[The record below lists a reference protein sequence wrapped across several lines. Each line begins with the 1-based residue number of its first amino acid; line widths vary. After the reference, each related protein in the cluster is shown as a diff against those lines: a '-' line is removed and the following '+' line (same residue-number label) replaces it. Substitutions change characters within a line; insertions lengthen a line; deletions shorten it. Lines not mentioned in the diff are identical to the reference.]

1 MNIEKKISNL
11 WHIRRE
17 NIITWIDEA
26 EALKAELKSSEAN
39 LAPLWYNF
47 LELLITRYKDLDR
60 DIYNLAEKVIMDF
73 GNEGMINW
81 QARSLALIAFL
92 YFNKGHQS
100 KAMELFKKGYNL
112 AAISGEIE
120 VQILMLCNIAI
131 VNRMH
136 FKDYT
141 KAMDYFQQAL
151 DIALQTE
158 PPHPLTSKIYSGMS
172 KCQMLMNETETA
184 ENYVLKALHYGETYG
199 DKRTMAWALELCTM
213 TYLKLK
219 KYDLAL
225 DYGHKNLDLWTQL
238 DDAYSLALAHV
249 DLGLIYFEIEDYEKS
264 LEHAL
269 IAEKQG
275 MEITSN
281 LIQES
286 TSKLLSQ
293 IYEIQKSYKKSS
305 YYYKKYAQVREDVL
319 RDSLDKEIS
328 RFQAELDVEKSKRDA
343 EIYRLK
349 HVALKEAQ
357 DALVRSEKMS
367 GLLTLVT
374 GVAHELNTPLGN
386 SIMMHSYLENN
397 RKVIQEQLEKDTLTY
412 LSLKQYLTNEKNAYE
427 TLDLSLKT
435 IKSIIESF
443 KQISVRPNQVKF
455 KKVKLNRY
463 LHYWLKYLK
472 VNYPNNDVYISIE
485 VPEDLEVCLDV
496 FELDRILNELFLNA
510 LRHGFDESN
519 LDKRIWIQ
527 AHVKDRLIITFKDNG
542 TGIDE
547 NILERILDP
556 FVKNRKQREGL
567 GLGLHVVY
575 NIIHYLLDGD
585 LEVTTSD
592 QGTTITLYFPY
603 GDNDR
608 CS

>member
-1 MNIEKKISNL
+1 MLNIESKIDKL

-17 NIITWIDEA
+17 NISTWIDQA
-26 EALKAELKSSEAN
+26 EVLKQELKSSKN
-39 LAPLWYNF
+39 TLAPLWHGF
-47 LELLITRYKDLDR
+47 LDLLITRYKDLDK
-60 DIYNLAEKVIMDF
+60 DIFNLADELIMKF
-73 GNEGMINW
+73 ASEGMVIW

-92 YFNKGHQS
+92 HFNKGHQS
-100 KAMELFKKGYNL
+100 KAMELFRKGYNF
-112 AAISGEIE
+112 AEACGETE

-136 FKDYT
+136 FKDYL

-151 DIALQTE
+151 DIALQSD

-172 KCQMLMNETETA
+172 KCQMLLENSDTA
-184 ENYVLKALHYGETYG
+184 EAYVLKALHYGEVYG

-225 DYGHKNLDLWTQL
+225 DYGLKNLDIWTEL

-249 DLGLIYFEIEDYEKS
+249 DLGKIYFELEDYDQA
-264 LEHAL
+264 LEHVL
-269 IAEKQG
+269 LAEKQG
-275 MEITSN
+275 EKITSN

-286 TSKLLSQ
+286 TSKLLSE
-293 IYEIQKSYKKSS
+293 IYEIQKSYEKSS
-305 YYYKKYAQVREDVL
+305 HYYKKYAQVREKIL
-319 RDSLDKEIS
+319 RDSLDQEIS

-367 GLLTLVT
+367 GLLNLVT

-386 SIMMHSYLENN
+386 GIMMHSYLENN
-397 RKVIQEQLEKDTLTY
+397 RKNLLQQLEKDTLTY
-412 LSLKQYLTNEKNAYE
+412 LSLKQYLNNEKNAFE

-455 KKVKLNRY
+455 KRVKLKRY
-463 LHYWLKYLK
+463 LKYWLKYLK
-472 VNYPNNDVYISIE
+472 VNYPNDDVDIHIDA
-485 VPEDLEVCLDV
+485 PENLEVCLDV
-496 FELDRILNELFLNA
+496 FELDRILNELFLNT
-510 LRHGFDESN
+510 LRHGFNDN
-519 LDKRIWIQ
+519 HPDKRIWIQ
-527 AHVKDRLIITFKDNG
+527 AQVKDRLIITFKDNG
-542 TGIDE
+542 RGIDE
-547 NILERILDP
+547 NILDKILDP
-556 FVKNRKQREGL
+556 FVKDRNTKRRIGFRSSCSLQY
-567 GLGLHVVY
+567 HS
-575 NIIHYLLDGD
+575 LL
-585 LEVTTSD
+585 
-592 QGTTITLYFPY
+592 I
-603 GDNDR
+603 R
-608 CS
+608 W